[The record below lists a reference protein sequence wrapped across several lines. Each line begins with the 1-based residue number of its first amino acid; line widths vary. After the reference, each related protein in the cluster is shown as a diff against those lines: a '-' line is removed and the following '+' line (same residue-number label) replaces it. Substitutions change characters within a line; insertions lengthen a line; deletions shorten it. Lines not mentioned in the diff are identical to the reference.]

1 MYFLFRHI
9 FQNYFVIQNAIKMQ
23 LYNNVLTT
31 TTNKIRCNNNQ
42 NNKKFNRQLQPLHP
56 LCQADCQFCH
66 TVQRLC
72 THN

>member
-1 MYFLFRHI
+1 
-9 FQNYFVIQNAIKMQ
+9 MQ